1 MSATPS
7 RPPKL
12 RPIDAQPVV
21 RDGHR
26 SVLLR
31 DPLQL
36 SEKNLFIP
44 PQLSP
49 ALAMLDGSRELSA
62 IRAALAVRFGL
73 RVAMASLEQLVS
85 ALDDAFLLENSR
97 FLGAQ
102 RRALAEY
109 REAPHR
115 PLASAGSSYP
125 REPDHLRRMLRNYW
139 EAAGDVDPAAEARG
153 MICPHIDYARGG
165 RVYAQVWKPMEEM
178 ARAAE
183 IVVLL
188 GTDHYCEGHLLTLT
202 KQSYATPLGVLPTAG
217 QAVEAIAQAMGP
229 ERSFAGELHHR
240 AEHSI
245 ELAAVWLQYARHE
258 QPCDIIPVLCG
269 SFEPFVRGEA
279 EPEQDPMVEAFLSAC
294 RQSIAGRRALVVAA
308 ADLAHVGPAFGGPP
322 LGLVERAR
330 LQSADDALI
339 ERIRAG
345 DASGFLAEIRSVEDR
360 NNVCGVP
367 PIYLA
372 LRLLDPVRGA
382 PVAHLRCPADA
393 AETSWVTI
401 CGVVLQ

>member
-1 MSATPS
+1 MSATQA
-7 RPPKL
+7 RLPKL

-21 RDGHR
+21 RNGHR

-36 SEKNLFIP
+36 SEKALFIP
-44 PQLSP
+44 PQLGP
-49 ALAMLDGSRELSA
+49 ALAMLDGTRELGA

-73 RVAMASLEQLVS
+73 PVALSSLEQLVS

-115 PLASAGSSYP
+115 PPASAGASYP
-125 REPDHLRRMLRNYW
+125 KDPDHLRRMLRDYW
-139 EAAGDVDPAAEARG
+139 EAAGDVDPAGAARG
-153 MICPHIDYARGG
+153 LICPHIDYARGG
-165 RVYAQVWKPMEEM
+165 PVYAQVWKPLEEM
-178 ARAAE
+178 AQAAE
-183 IVVLL
+183 VIVLL
-188 GTDHYCEGHLLTLT
+188 GTDHYSEGHLLTLT
-202 KQSYATPLGVLPTAG
+202 TQSYATPLGVLPTAV
-217 QAVEAIAQAMGP
+217 QAVESISESMGP

-245 ELAAVWLQYARHE
+245 ELAAVWLQFALHE

-269 SFEPFVRGEA
+269 SFEPFVQGEA
-279 EPEQDPMVEAFLSAC
+279 EPEQEPMIETFLRAC
-294 RQSIAGRRALVVAA
+294 RRSIAGRRALVVAA
-308 ADLAHVGPAFGGPP
+308 ADLAHVGPAFGGQP

-330 LQSADDALI
+330 LQSADEALI

-345 DASGFLAEIRSVEDR
+345 DAGGFLAEIRSVKDR

-372 LRLLDPVRGA
+372 LRLLEPVRGA
-382 PVAHLRCPADA
+382 PVAHLRCPADE
-393 AETSWVTI
+393 AEASWVTI